1 MNKAIL
7 KKIKKEPFYRFQGYC
22 KTHYRGTSV
31 MVTKVALI
39 FFKEDVEIPEDETA
53 SCIPVIDTIE
63 KKMRYRT
70 TLKWETFSLKDID
83 ATLKAL
89 NQYSQEKVTGKV
101 IPYNFPLVFREA
113 RLGAVKCRDGYEY
126 SLNAQVLYDIAK
138 LIKADKNTEV
148 KVIEMVG
155 ENIGIPAYIIESD
168 EATAYILP
176 TRVENS
182 MAENNAEIPMLVRK
196 MLGL

>member
-1 MNKAIL
+1 MNKTIL

-22 KTHYRGTSV
+22 RTHYNGTSV

-39 FFKEDVEIPEDETA
+39 FFKEDMEIPEDETA
-53 SCIPVIDTIE
+53 SCVPDIDIID

-70 TLKWETFSLKDID
+70 ALKWETFSLKDID

-138 LIKADKNTEV
+138 LIKTDKNTEV
-148 KVIEMVG
+148 KIIEMVG
-155 ENIGIPAYIIESD
+155 ENIGIPAYLIESD
-168 EATAYILP
+168 EAIAYILP

-182 MAENNAEIPMLVRK
+182 MVENNAEIPILVRK
-196 MLGL
+196 MLGV

>member
-1 MNKAIL
+1 MNKTIL

-22 KTHYRGTSV
+22 RTQHRGTSV

-39 FFKEDVEIPEDETA
+39 FFKEGIEIPEDETA
-53 SCIPVIDTIE
+53 NCVPVIDTIE

-70 TLKWETFSLKDID
+70 TLKWETFLLKDID

-89 NQYSQEKVTGKV
+89 SQYSQEKITGKV

-148 KVIEMVG
+148 KTIEMVG
-155 ENIGIPAYIIESD
+155 ENIGIPAYLIESD

-182 MAENNAEIPMLVRK
+182 MVENNAEIPMLVRK

>member
-1 MNKAIL
+1 MNKTIL

-22 KTHYRGTSV
+22 KTHYRRTSV

-39 FFKEDVEIPEDETA
+39 FFKEGIEIPEDETA
-53 SCIPVIDTIE
+53 NCVPVIDTIE

-113 RLGAVKCRDGYEY
+113 RLGAVKCKDGYEY

-148 KVIEMVG
+148 KIIEMVG
-155 ENIGIPAYIIESD
+155 ESIGIPAYLIESD

-182 MAENNAEIPMLVRK
+182 MVENNAEIPMLVRK
-196 MLGL
+196 MLGV